1 MIARTQF
8 SRFFHGLLLHLGA
21 VALIG
26 YFAFHAYHGNYG
38 LNARKGY
45 EADIERLTLLRDELR
60 AEREDLD
67 HHVALLRP
75 QSIDPDTVEELAR
88 RDLGFAQPND
98 LVKLNPAR

>member
-1 MIARTQF
+1 M
-8 SRFFHGLLLHLGA
+8 LHLGA

-45 EADIERLTLLRDELR
+45 EADIDRLTRIRDDLK
-60 AEREDLD
+60 AEREDLNR
-67 HHVALLRP
+67 HVALLRP

-88 RDLGFAQPND
+88 RDLGFAYPND
-98 LVKLNPAR
+98 LVKLSPGR